1 MDQVFI
7 RGLAVETV
15 IGVYDWER
23 TIHQRLLFD
32 LDMAW
37 DIRLAAADD
46 DLNQALDYAAV
57 SQRVLEYVALT
68 DFELIETLAERVAA
82 LVLSEFNVP
91 WLRLT
96 VTKPGAVTE
105 ASGGVGVV
113 IERGQRP
120 A

>member
-1 MDQVFI
+1 MPIIQNMTHAAQV
-7 RGLAVETV
+7 LS
-15 IGVYDWER
+15 
-23 TIHQRLLFD
+23 D

-96 VTKPGAVTE
+96 VTKPGAVKE